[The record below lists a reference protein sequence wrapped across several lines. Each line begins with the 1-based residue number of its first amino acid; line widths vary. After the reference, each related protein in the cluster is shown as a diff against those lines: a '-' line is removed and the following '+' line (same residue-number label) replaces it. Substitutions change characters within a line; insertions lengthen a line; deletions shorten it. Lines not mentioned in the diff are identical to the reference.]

1 MGEARSLQALKA
13 EWKGLEAPP
22 LPRPLPP
29 LADPAYISWRTAF
42 GQYAERRAALL
53 DEILDRGGCLP

>member
-29 LADPAYISWRTAF
+29 LADPAYISWRKAF
-42 GQYAERRAALL
+42 VAYAERRALL
-53 DEILDRGGCLP
+53 RAEILAQGGLP